1 MQPVQVIRYAPVSY
15 THLDVYKRQG
25 CSSGSP
31 MTCRYRYCP
40 YGRSFAASVRK
51 SSGDKNAAGRFVPG
65 QKLHERL
72 QQVVISRY
80 IRENIGKTAFFIL
93 ISSIPAFAPKGKMEK
108 PRPLCY
114 HGCRNG
120 GDADVDAC
128 TGAGGVPA
136 AGQMCIRDRLQPSRN
151 SSRARSAFVMC
162 APPAVHTAFQ
172 D

>member
-1 MQPVQVIRYAPVSY
+1 M
-15 THLDVYKRQG
+15 
-25 CSSGSP
+25 
-31 MTCRYRYCP
+31 
-40 YGRSFAASVRK
+40 
-51 SSGDKNAAGRFVPG
+51 PG

-136 AGQMCIRDRLQPSRN
+136 AGQAARDRHEPCGRVLFPAHDAAVRRMHVRQKQATGDPPCRLSAAGG
-151 SSRARSAFVMC
+151 SGLLGHGTARICPRRRGYSHRQTPWTRRGMEGCLPQNRLPAGAAC
-162 APPAVHTAFQ
+162 AQ
-172 D
+172 L